1 MVCFMAAF
9 ICTQSVLYR
18 LQYGEKSWL
27 SISSASKLFFAVR
40 ETSAYMSS
48 KDSVSVLL
56 AAQAS

>member
-1 MVCFMAAF
+1 MAAF

-56 AAQAS
+56 ATQAS